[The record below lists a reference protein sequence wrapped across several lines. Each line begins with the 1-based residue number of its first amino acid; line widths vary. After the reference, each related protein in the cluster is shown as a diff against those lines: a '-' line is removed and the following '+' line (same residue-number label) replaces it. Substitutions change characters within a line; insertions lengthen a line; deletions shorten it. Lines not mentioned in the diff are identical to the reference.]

1 MTGVQTCALPICY
14 QWLLKIV
21 SPYLAAW
28 PGVDVDVK
36 QKFQFGG
43 IGALFDYE
51 IDLLVTPD
59 PLPRPGLHFEPVFDY
74 EQVLVVSRSHPL
86 ASAGHVRPQQ
96 LAQEVLITYPVER
109 QRLDIYTRFLAPA
122 GVQPLRH
129 KAVENTDIMLQMV
142 ASGRGVTALPR
153 WLAQEYARKLP
164 LATVRLGPRGIA
176 KQIHL
181 GARKADLDTA
191 YLRAFI
197 EQARAMSKELPQK
210 LPQEPPLHPLTKI

>member
-1 MTGVQTCALPICY
+1 MIAKHIDRFP
-14 QWLLKIV
+14 LLK
-21 SPYLAAW
+21 
-28 PGVDVDVK
+28 
-36 QKFQFGG
+36 
-43 IGALFDYE
+43 
-51 IDLLVTPD
+51 
-59 PLPRPGLHFEPVFDY
+59 
-74 EQVLVVSRSHPL
+74 
-86 ASAGHVRPQQ
+86 
-96 LAQEVLITYPVER
+96 QEVLITYPVER

-210 LPQEPPLHPLTKI
+210 LPQEPPLHPL